1 MKKMV
6 YFDMDGTIAD
16 FYGVDGWLDCL
27 IAHDTRPYE
36 VARPLFSA
44 EQFAAMAQ
52 ILQSAGFGIGIIS
65 WCSKEN
71 NKDFNA
77 EIRKA
82 KKAWLA
88 KFFPYAEEI
97 HVVSYGVPKWS
108 IVRPENRVNTILF
121 DDEEQN
127 LSAWEKHGGKAVT
140 AEKLFELIKK
150 GGF

>member
-27 IAHDTRPYE
+27 MAHDPRPYA
-36 VARPLFSA
+36 VAEPLFTA
-44 EQFAAMAQ
+44 EQFAEIVQ

-71 NKDFNA
+71 NKGFNA

-82 KKAWLA
+82 KKAWLSEH
-88 KFFPYAEEI
+88 FPYAEEI
-97 HVVSYGVPKWS
+97 HIVAYGVPKWS
-108 IVRPENRVNTILF
+108 LVRPENRANTILF

-127 LSAWEKHGGKAVT
+127 LSAWEKHGGKAVM
-140 AEKLFELIKK
+140 AEKLIDLIQK

>member
-36 VARPLFSA
+36 VAKPLFST
-44 EQFAAMAQ
+44 EQFTAMVQ
-52 ILQSAGFGIGIIS
+52 VLQSAGFGIGIIS

-71 NKDFNA
+71 NKGFNA
-77 EIRKA
+77 EIRKV
-82 KKAWLA
+82 KKAWLS
-88 KFFPYAEEI
+88 KHFPYAEEI
-97 HVVSYGVPKWS
+97 HIVAYGVPKWS
-108 IVRPENRVNTILF
+108 LVRPENRANTILF

-140 AEKLFELIKK
+140 AEKLIDLIQK